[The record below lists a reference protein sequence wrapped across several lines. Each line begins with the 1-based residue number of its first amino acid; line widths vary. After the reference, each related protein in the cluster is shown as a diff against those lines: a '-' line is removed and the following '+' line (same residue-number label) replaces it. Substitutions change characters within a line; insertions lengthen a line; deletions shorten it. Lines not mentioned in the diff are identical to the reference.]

1 MKNYKKGIL
10 ATMIVATMPLFAAT
24 SNDMIK
30 VNTFVDEDGE
40 NNNACSLREAL
51 KTAEIRKNYGGCIVS
66 DTSSVTRKKI
76 QLEAGT
82 YTLKRELV
90 PNVNVII
97 FGALPVDW
105 EKKSVITDRYPAQ
118 TALKTTIEA
127 NNTSR
132 VFNTTSGLK
141 ALTLNNLILKNGRT
155 NDRGGAIYAGAEVS
169 LQNVHIL
176 ASQAGISGGAIFLA
190 GPTASL
196 SISNSVIQGN
206 QSPIGS
212 VLGMSCFND
221 NVYSKRKIDVS
232 FSSIIKNGSLTSTS
246 IFDFCGEPT
255 INLNTN
261 TIAQN
266 ISNISSGS
274 ILKFTG
280 DTQAGNTVNNTSSIL
295 SNASSLDLMANTIV
309 ENQSHTV
316 LLYDKLGLKLMS
328 FNVLSHNTSSYAC
341 RYLLGSAT
349 EQQFVKFFL
358 DHNAIALTGN
368 NKCDLPKE
376 SVPETQYTN
385 LDVGNVNNLRTLLSS
400 LQPASESTAFMPLYY
415 PINNRTA
422 TDLIDVSELGNDD
435 CGAKDQRGIARIAN
449 GTLFY
454 DPDARNSCDIGS
466 VELMKLTAGDLEDL
480 SNSSIKS
487 LADSYQAEIDKYE
500 FLLKNPDDPLLI
512 TSDKYELEKYKKL
525 NDGLKANLH
534 YRAIYIDLKG
544 YQLPIPQEIVLSDGS
559 HRLQF
564 FNNENYI
571 VTTEALGKGQINDT
585 ITNIDVSDKP
595 NIVCEWNSDLEQIIL
610 YRKDDSITQAG
621 DKIFCKYT
629 IQSRT
634 DSNIK
639 SSGLIKAAFVNVAPE
654 AKNTSVTLKYQ
665 QNQTVSLDL
674 LKLSNDFGDTGEGGK
689 GPDKEPNKPQFWR
702 NADGIE
708 LPIRLSNVPTK
719 NLVVTADR
727 QGACPEPD
735 QKETCYGGNIY
746 IKESNTFNPFNYSFN
761 YQVYD
766 ADGTISNTAT
776 ISVISTATTTDDT
789 RNASNN
795 GGGSIGVFSIF
806 GLIGLLAYRRF
817 RK

>member
-376 SVPETQYTN
+376 SVPETQHTN

-512 TSDKYELEKYKKL
+512 TSDKYDLEKYKKL

>member
-1 MKNYKKGIL
+1 
-10 ATMIVATMPLFAAT
+10 MIVATMPLFAAT

-376 SVPETQYTN
+376 SVPETQHTN

-766 ADGTISNTAT
+766 ADGAISNTAT
-776 ISVISTATTTDDT
+776 VSVISTATTTDDT

-806 GLIGLLAYRRF
+806 GLIGLLAYRRS

>member
-376 SVPETQYTN
+376 SVPETQHTN

>member
-1 MKNYKKGIL
+1 
-10 ATMIVATMPLFAAT
+10 MIVATMPLFAAT

-341 RYLLGSAT
+341 RYSLGSAT

-376 SVPETQYTN
+376 SVPETQHTN

-766 ADGTISNTAT
+766 ADGAISNTAT
-776 ISVISTATTTDDT
+776 VSVISTATTTDDT

-806 GLIGLLAYRRF
+806 GLIGLLAYRRS

>member
-105 EKKSVITDRYPAQ
+105 EKKSVITDGYPAQ

-232 FSSIIKNGSLTSTS
+232 FSSIINNGSLTSTS

-280 DTQAGNTVNNTSSIL
+280 DTKAGNTVNNTSSIL

-376 SVPETQYTN
+376 SVPETQHTN

-487 LADSYQAEIDKYE
+487 LADNYKAEIERFE
-500 FLLKNPDDPLLI
+500 FLIKNPDDPLLL
-512 TSDKYELEKYKKL
+512 TSDKYNLEKFKKL
-525 NDGLKANLH
+525 DENLNKNLH

-634 DSNIK
+634 DPNIK

-702 NADGIE
+702 NVDGIE

-766 ADGTISNTAT
+766 ADGAISNTAT
-776 ISVISTATTTDDT
+776 VSVISTATTTDDT

>member
-196 SISNSVIQGN
+196 SISNAVIQGN

-376 SVPETQYTN
+376 SVPETQHTN

-512 TSDKYELEKYKKL
+512 TSDKYDLEKYKKL

-689 GPDKEPNKPQFWR
+689 GPDNEPNKPQFWR

-766 ADGTISNTAT
+766 ADGAISNTAT
-776 ISVISTATTTDDT
+776 VSVISTATTTDDT

-806 GLIGLLAYRRF
+806 GIIGLLAYRRF

>member
-376 SVPETQYTN
+376 SVPETQHTN
-385 LDVGNVNNLRTLLSS
+385 LDVGNVNNLRTLLSN

-595 NIVCEWNSDLEQIIL
+595 NIVCEWNGDLEQIIL

-702 NADGIE
+702 NDDGIE

-766 ADGTISNTAT
+766 ADGAISNTAT
-776 ISVISTATTTDDT
+776 VSVISTATTTDDT

-795 GGGSIGVFSIF
+795 GGGSVGVFSIF

>member
-328 FNVLSHNTSSYAC
+328 FNILSHNTSSYAC

-376 SVPETQYTN
+376 SVPETQHTN

-487 LADSYQAEIDKYE
+487 LADNYKAEIERFE
-500 FLLKNPDDPLLI
+500 FLIKNPDDPLLL
-512 TSDKYELEKYKKL
+512 TSDKYNLEKFKKL
-525 NDGLKANLH
+525 DENLNKNLH

>member
-196 SISNSVIQGN
+196 SISNAVIQGN

-376 SVPETQYTN
+376 SVPETQHTN

-512 TSDKYELEKYKKL
+512 TSDKYDLEKYKKL

>member
-1 MKNYKKGIL
+1 
-10 ATMIVATMPLFAAT
+10 MIVATMPLFAAT

-376 SVPETQYTN
+376 SVPETQHTN

>member
-376 SVPETQYTN
+376 SVPETQHTN

-512 TSDKYELEKYKKL
+512 TSDKYDLEKYKKL

-766 ADGTISNTAT
+766 ADGAISNTAT
-776 ISVISTATTTDDT
+776 VSVISTATTTDDT

>member
-1 MKNYKKGIL
+1 
-10 ATMIVATMPLFAAT
+10 MIVATMPLFAAT

-196 SISNSVIQGN
+196 SISNAVIQGN

-376 SVPETQYTN
+376 SVPETQHTN

-512 TSDKYELEKYKKL
+512 TSDKYDLEKYKKL

-689 GPDKEPNKPQFWR
+689 GPDNEPNKPQFWR

-766 ADGTISNTAT
+766 ADGAISNTAT
-776 ISVISTATTTDDT
+776 VSVISTATTTDDT

-806 GLIGLLAYRRF
+806 GIIGLLAYRRF

>member
-1 MKNYKKGIL
+1 
-10 ATMIVATMPLFAAT
+10 MIVATMPLFAAT

>member
-376 SVPETQYTN
+376 SVPETQHTN
-385 LDVGNVNNLRTLLSS
+385 LDVGNVNNLRTLLSN

-512 TSDKYELEKYKKL
+512 TSDKYDLEKYKKL

-766 ADGTISNTAT
+766 ADGAISNTAT
-776 ISVISTATTTDDT
+776 VSVISTATTTDDT

>member
-280 DTQAGNTVNNTSSIL
+280 DTRAGNTVNNTSSIL

-376 SVPETQYTN
+376 SVPETQHTN

-487 LADSYQAEIDKYE
+487 LADSYKAEIDKYE

-512 TSDKYELEKYKKL
+512 TSDKYDLEKYKKL

-634 DSNIK
+634 DSSIK

-674 LKLSNDFGDTGEGGK
+674 LKLSNDFGDTGEGGQ
-689 GPDKEPNKPQFWR
+689 GPDNEPNKPQFWR

-766 ADGTISNTAT
+766 ADGAISNTAT
-776 ISVISTATTTDDT
+776 VSVISTATTTDDT

>member
-1 MKNYKKGIL
+1 
-10 ATMIVATMPLFAAT
+10 MIVATMPLFAAT

-376 SVPETQYTN
+376 SVPETQHTN

-487 LADSYQAEIDKYE
+487 LADSYQVEIDKYE

-512 TSDKYELEKYKKL
+512 TSDKYDLEKYKKL

-610 YRKDDSITQAG
+610 YRRDDSITQAG

-766 ADGTISNTAT
+766 ADGAISNTAT
-776 ISVISTATTTDDT
+776 VSVISTATTTDDT

-806 GLIGLLAYRRF
+806 GLMGLLAYRRF